1 MAVAYDWVLDARP
14 RTDSISR
21 VKCLWRFRSGHFELL
36 EINITAV
43 ADPQHLAETLALGV
57 DAAGLRGWSE
67 GDAQNV
73 YAWLLNLLNE
83 RPLDNWVR
91 AKNRMGH
98 VLVEA
103 LRLPDSR
110 TEFKVQLTVT
120 ETETA
125 LDGSLLD
132 ESGRPSSQGDR
143 GAPPRDLDGSGGAQE

>member
-1 MAVAYDWVLDARP
+1 
-14 RTDSISR
+14 

-43 ADPQHLAETLALGV
+43 ADPQYLAETLALGV

-110 TEFKVQLTVT
+110 TEF
-120 ETETA
+120 
-125 LDGSLLD
+125 
-132 ESGRPSSQGDR
+132 RCSSR
-143 GAPPRDLDGSGGAQE
+143 